1 MLLDPDNYNLMYNV
15 GCSMIKLGQVD
26 EALKLLEPVF
36 NVAQTQSLNWWKS
49 DSDLSDLDPIRG
61 DPRFNAILA
70 RAEARL
76 QKDSRP

>member
-1 MLLDPDNYNLMYNV
+1 MLHDPDNYNLMYNV

-36 NVAQTQSLNWWKS
+36 NVAQTQSLNWWQT
-49 DSDLSDLDPIRG
+49 DSDLDPMRG
-61 DPRFNAILA
+61 DPRFKAILA

>member
-49 DSDLSDLDPIRG
+49 DSDLDPIRD
-61 DPRFNAILA
+61 DPRFKAILA